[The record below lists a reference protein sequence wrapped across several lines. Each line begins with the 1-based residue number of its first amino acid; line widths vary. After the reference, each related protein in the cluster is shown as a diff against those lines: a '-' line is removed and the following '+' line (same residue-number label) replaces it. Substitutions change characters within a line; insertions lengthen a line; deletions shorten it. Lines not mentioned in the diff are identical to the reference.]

1 MVKKHL
7 YAEGAPEV
15 IGPYSH
21 AVQVGNL
28 LFLSGQIALDP
39 KSMELVDD
47 TFRNEANQVFSN
59 VETILAAANC
69 SLDDIVKITVYLTDL
84 KNFEQVNAVMSERL
98 NTPFPTRSAV
108 GVAALPR
115 GANIELEVIALTK
128 G

>member
-1 MVKKHL
+1 MVKTHL
-7 YAEGAPEV
+7 YAKDAPEV

-21 AVQVGNL
+21 AVQVGDL

-39 KSMELVDD
+39 QSMELVND
-47 TFRNEANQVFSN
+47 TFRNEAKQVFSN
-59 VETILAAANC
+59 IETILAAANC
-69 SLDDIVKITVYLTDL
+69 SLQDVVKITVYLTDL

-98 NTPFPTRSAV
+98 STPFPTRSAV